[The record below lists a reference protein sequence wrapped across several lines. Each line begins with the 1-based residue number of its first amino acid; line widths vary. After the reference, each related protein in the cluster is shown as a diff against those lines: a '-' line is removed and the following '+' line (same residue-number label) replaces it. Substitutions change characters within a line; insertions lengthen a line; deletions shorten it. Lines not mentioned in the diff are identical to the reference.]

1 MSSKE
6 KHIPALRFHWLT
18 RYYDRLVAFTMQDE
32 KFKRSVLKYADIQ
45 SHQKVLDF
53 GVGTA
58 TLSILAKLEFPTL
71 DLTGLDVDE
80 KVLKIAAE
88 NVEKAGVKLDL
99 LRYDGVEIP
108 FDDGSLD
115 TIISSLVFHHLQP
128 EQKSKALS
136 EIFRVLKPGGTLVIA
151 DWHRPS
157 TIFHAAG
164 FFFVRV
170 LDGFSNTYD
179 HAKGNLPQIMEMAA
193 FKEVELKAKYNSIL
207 GTVGVF
213 SAKKN

>member
-179 HAKGNLPQIMEMAA
+179 HAKGNLPQFMEMAA

-213 SAKKN
+213 RAKKN